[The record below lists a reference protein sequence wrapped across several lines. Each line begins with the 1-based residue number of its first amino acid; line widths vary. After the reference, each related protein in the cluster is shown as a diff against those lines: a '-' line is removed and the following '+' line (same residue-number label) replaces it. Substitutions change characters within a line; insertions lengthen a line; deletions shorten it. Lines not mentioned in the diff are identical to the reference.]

1 MKKIEVLYK
10 LDEGGVKPSQ
20 GYENDYAY
28 DMYASEGVI
37 VPPSTFESVKIPTNL
52 KMAFDPTKM
61 GLKVSLRSG
70 VASNTPLIMA
80 NSPGIIEGT
89 YRDGIKI
96 LVRNAFLES
105 VLVDFIFTE
114 DGEKIKVTEVPK
126 KILNQAKKFHTAEMK
141 KLEYGKLTKETKDV
155 LYNTHVPNGSIY
167 VRKHTRIAQLHMQ
180 EKVTVDF
187 VRVNDLPESRRG
199 IRGLG
204 SSGTERKGDKA

>member
-1 MKKIEVLYK
+1 MKKIEVMYK
-10 LDEGGVKPSQ
+10 LDEGGVRPTQ

-52 KMAFDPTKM
+52 KTAFDPTEAGM
-61 GLKVSLRSG
+61 KVSLRSG
-70 VASNTPLIMA
+70 VASNTPLVVS
-80 NSPGIIEGT
+80 NTPGIVEGT
-89 YRDGIKI
+89 YRGGIKI

-114 DGEKIKVTEVPK
+114 EGEKIKVVDVPK
-126 KILNQAKKFHTAEMK
+126 KILNQAKKFHMAEME
-141 KLEYGKLTKETKDV
+141 KLEYGKLTQETKNV

-180 EKVTVDF
+180 EKIAIDF
-187 VRVNDLPESRRG
+187 VKVNELPESERGNRG
-199 IRGLG
+199 IG
-204 SSGTERKGDKA
+204 SSGTKKKEG